1 MNKLRKIIAIALV
14 ASVLGTAGVS
24 ASATSIEAGETSHA
38 VVSIKN
44 SDAEVKTKTIAT
56 ESNEI
61 IISEDSITIDGEK
74 DEKSYDMYI
83 LKGDYSSDLKIVIDS
98 ETKRDINIQ
107 LEEFTLDKTNEEAL
121 ISSDATCNI
130 NLVLAGIGSTIKS
143 SAEKATALISAPNA
157 SLNIQPDVYRG
168 HNSILSV
175 ISTSE
180 AIDEDTSV
188 GCLAV
193 KKLTFV
199 AGAKVNFESKANS
212 AIISD
217 AVTVNPDVEI
227 RLNVACSRKIITNDY
242 KQQGGGVFFGHENTG
257 SLIYLTYIKETNSFA
272 NFRVIDGHLEGSTDG
287 YCVEGDVINQASI
300 IGGTIRLESS
310 SKPVFYARRKFQDFF
325 INGGIVELLTSAAHT
340 VECNTTEFIKFSNS
354 HAVILNDGNTHI
366 TCTEYPFAKKTPNGH
381 FEKVDPYNLLGQ
393 KVYQH
398 HIDLES
404 IRLSL
409 RYFNLVE
416 VLKNN
421 DYNLGHVLY
430 NDVLVSTKDKF
441 DLGGEGPYIW
451 LSEPQKGDNGALIFT
466 NIGLTF
472 KHVGAFSDYI
482 ENIDT
487 VPAEMAY
494 DNSSLFVFFD
504 KRNGINGTDS
514 VTQITD
520 YKLPAK
526 IDVPEKDEIYDDKF
540 LGYYDSTDWTKKYYD
555 ENGNLVADA
564 DIRENTFLVA
574 QWQTD
579 VKVEAERMDV
589 HFVLNGG
596 TCDFHSNFMDNDF
609 NSTIPLK
616 EDFVIPD
623 AVKEGKTF
631 LGWYLSPD
639 GSGERILNSA
649 MLIDLLGTENVTLYA
664 IWEGETYTKAMY
676 GDANCDGFVNM
687 EDVTTIQKVIAELI
701 TPEKA
706 GDNYA
711 INSDVTHDEKTTMED
726 VVLIQRYLAKLVDSL
741 D

>member
-24 ASATSIEAGETSHA
+24 ASATSFEAGETSHA

-56 ESNEI
+56 ESNEV

-74 DEKSYDMYI
+74 DENDYDIYI
-83 LKGDYSSDLKIVIDS
+83 LKGEYSSALKIVIDS

-107 LEEFTLDKTNEEAL
+107 LEEFTVDKTNEEAL
-121 ISSDATCNI
+121 ISSDASCNI
-130 NLVLAGIGSTIKS
+130 NISLAGSDKSTIKS
-143 SAEKATALISAPNA
+143 SAEKVTALISAPNA
-157 SLNIQPDVYRG
+157 ALNIQPDIYRG
-168 HNSILSV
+168 HNSTLSV

-180 AIDEDTSV
+180 TADENTSV
-188 GCLAV
+188 GCITV

-199 AGAKVNFESKANS
+199 AGAKVNFESKAAA
-212 AIISD
+212 AIVSE
-217 AVTVNPDVEI
+217 AVTVNPNVEI
-227 RLNVACSRKIITNDY
+227 NLDVACSRKIFTNDY
-242 KQQGGGVFFGHENTG
+242 KQQGGKVSFGEENTG
-257 SLIYLTYIKETNSFA
+257 SLFYLNYIKETNHFA
-272 NFRVIDGHLEGSTDG
+272 NFRVISGSLTGVTDG
-287 YCVEGDVINQASI
+287 YCVEGDVVNQASI

-325 INGGIVELLTSAAHT
+325 INGGNVELLTSAAHA
-340 VECNTTEFIKFSNS
+340 VECNTTEFIKFSNEY
-354 HAVILNDGNTHI
+354 AVILNDGNTHI
-366 TCTEYPFAKKTPNGH
+366 TCSQYPFARKNDDGE
-381 FEKVDPYNLLGQ
+381 FERMDVYNLLNQ

-404 IRLSL
+404 AQGH
-409 RYFNLVE
+409 NLAE
-416 VLKNN
+416 LLEKNSN
-421 DYNLGHVLY
+421 DLGRVLY
-430 NDVLVSTKDKF
+430 NDVLVSTNKKF
-441 DLGGEGPYIW
+441 VLELDDLYLW
-451 LSEPQKGDNGALIFT
+451 LSEPQEGDNGALIFT

-472 KHVGAFSDYI
+472 KHVGKFSDYL

-579 VKVEAERMDV
+579 VKVEADHMDV

-609 NSTIPLK
+609 DSNIPLR

-631 LGWYLSPD
+631 LGWYLTPD

-664 IWEGETYTKAMY
+664 IWEGETSTNAKY
-676 GDANCDGFVNM
+676 GDANCDGDINM
-687 EDVTTIQKVIAELI
+687 QDVTTIQKVIAELI

-711 INSDVTHDEKTTMED
+711 INSDVTHDDKTTMED
-726 VVLIQRYLAKLVDSL
+726 VVLIQKYLAKLVDSL